1 MHNIFNFLDLNSIL
15 NYSNIS
21 KEKRKSS
28 LIIIEQSLRNKNE
41 KLNFIY
47 NKISKEY
54 STVLS
59 EKKFEL
65 SLSTS
70 SALKILNKPSTM
82 DMINKKPVSYSS
94 PVILM
99 IYQLLIQILK
109 ISHDAKKL
117 DIDQCLDLLRNLIKN
132 KLGDIG
138 FGKFFLYFYIFT
150 YIF

>member
-1 MHNIFNFLDLNSIL
+1 LHNIFNFLDLNSIL

-54 STVLS
+54 STILS